1 MIKKILTILIICLLL
16 VSCKEEVVTYTF
28 TSDDINNLD
37 YSNLKEF
44 DFSLHSKEYMLV
56 CLSDFKV
63 LYGKDLDK
71 KIYPA
76 SLTKVLTMDTVLHLF
91 EDLNDTSTI
100 SEEQLKKLYEDDASL
115 AYLDIN
121 EKYTIEELLYALIL
135 PSGGDAAV
143 ALSNYFESKGYNL
156 VDEMNKLASS
166 LGCTNSH
173 FTNPTGLHDDDL
185 YTTLND
191 YFLIVLDTL
200 QNDYAR
206 KILKSTFYR
215 AHDDTP
221 FMSTLLR
228 GLNDNVNVLGGKTGT
243 TDESGQSV
251 MVFYE
256 KDNRNYMLIVA
267 NALGYK
273 QKEYFHMEDI
283 LKIFDEL
290 YKEN

>member
-1 MIKKILTILIICLLL
+1 
-16 VSCKEEVVTYTF
+16 
-28 TSDDINNLD
+28 
-37 YSNLKEF
+37 
-44 DFSLHSKEYMLV
+44 
-56 CLSDFKV
+56 
-63 LYGKDLDK
+63 
-71 KIYPA
+71 
-76 SLTKVLTMDTVLHLF
+76 
-91 EDLNDTSTI
+91 
-100 SEEQLKKLYEDDASL
+100 
-115 AYLDIN
+115 
-121 EKYTIEELLYALIL
+121 
-135 PSGGDAAV
+135 
-143 ALSNYFESKGYNL
+143 
-156 VDEMNKLASS
+156 MNKLASS

>member
-1 MIKKILTILIICLLL
+1 MIRKILTVLIICLLL

-63 LYGKDLDK
+63 LYGKDIDK

-121 EKYTIEELLYALIL
+121 EKYTIKELLYALIL

-228 GLNDNVNVLGGKTGT
+228 SLNDNVNVLGGKTGT

>member
-1 MIKKILTILIICLLL
+1 MSKKILLVLCMCLLL
-16 VSCKEEVVTYTF
+16 VSCKQKEPSYVF
-28 TSDDINNLD
+28 SSDDINNLD
-37 YSNLKEF
+37 YSNMQEF
-44 DFSLHSKEYMLV
+44 DFDLHCKEYMLV
-56 CLSDFKV
+56 RLSDFKV

-76 SLTKVLTMDTVLHLF
+76 SLTKLLTMNTVLHLCNN
-91 EDLNDTSTI
+91 LSDTSTLT
-100 SEEQLKKLYEDDASL
+100 EEQLKKLYEEDSSL

-121 EKYTIEELLYALIL
+121 EAYTIEELLYALIL

-143 ALSNYFESKGYNL
+143 ALSNYMDAKGYNL
-156 VDEMNKLASS
+156 VNEMNKLSSS
-166 LGCTNSH
+166 LGCKNSH
-173 FTNPTGLHDDDL
+173 FSNPTGLHDENL

-200 QNDYAR
+200 QNDVAR
-206 KILKSTFYR
+206 KILKSTFYK

-228 GLNDNVNVLGGKTGT
+228 SLNDNVNVLGGKTGT

-256 KDNRNYMLIVA
+256 KDNRSYMLIVA
-267 NALGYK
+267 NAMDYGN
-273 QKEYFHMEDI
+273 KEYFHMEDA
-283 LKIFDEL
+283 LKVFDEL

>member
-37 YSNLKEF
+37 YSNIQEF

-63 LYGKDLDK
+63 LYGKDIDK